1 MIEVKADIIN
11 DLINY
16 LNGKRYVLN
25 KRPFEVN
32 IVGLR
37 SDSTNSNKFDDKLV
51 LFYFDGATWKGFE
64 YPITTDPGT
73 YWLKNPMNV
82 DGTAILKTGQ
92 YQYKI
97 GLHKGEYKALVQ
109 RGKVTVLRDYNR
121 NAILDFNNGKET
133 TGYYGINIHRSNP
146 GGVSVDVEKWS
157 AGCQVFASSID
168 FKQFLELVEQSVEK
182 YGEQSVYY
190 TLIDQRAINRST
202 KKNITFF
209 LLLLFGINYFTKFI
223 K

>member
-1 MIEVKADIIN
+1 MIEVKPDIIN

-25 KRPFEVN
+25 KQPFEVN

-37 SDSTNSNKFDDKLV
+37 SDSTASNRFDDKLI
-51 LFYFDGATWKGFE
+51 LFYFDGATWRGFE

-73 YWLKNPMNV
+73 YWLKKPMNV

-97 GLHKGEYKALVQ
+97 GLHQGKYKALVQ
-109 RGKVTVLRDYNR
+109 RGKVTVLRDYDR
-121 NAILDFNNGKET
+121 NAILDFNNGKEA
-133 TGYYGINIHRSNP
+133 TGFFGINIHRATATGTSTN
-146 GGVSVDVEKWS
+146 VDKWS
-157 AGCQVFASSID
+157 AGCQVFASSTD
-168 FKQFLELVEQSVEK
+168 FKHFLNLVEQSVDK
-182 YGEQSVYY
+182 YGDQSLYY
-190 TLIDQRAINRST
+190 TLIDQRAINRAT
-202 KKNITFF
+202 KRNISFF
-209 LLLLFGINYFTKFI
+209 LILLFGINYFTKFI